1 MHAQL
6 LTCVYLYTDM
16 YVPSFSHTHYPS
28 VPPLSLSLSLTYT
41 HTYTC
46 THTLYPPSPSL
57 SSEFELPWF
66 DLDAREEKE
75 SVRTT
80 RSKART
86 ARQSIGSSG
95 GRAIHAQNM

>member
-1 MHAQL
+1 
-6 LTCVYLYTDM
+6 M
-16 YVPSFSHTHYPS
+16 YMY
-28 VPPLSLSLSLTYT
+28 PLSLFHSL
-41 HTYTC
+41 
-46 THTLYPPSPSL
+46 SL

-86 ARQSIGSSG
+86 TRHSVGSSG
-95 GRAIHAQNM
+95 GWNTGLHGYGCSIPLTRKLSVHTWAL